1 MEQAFFE
8 MADIRPWRSA
18 AWVPLRICVTRTLA
32 FPDDGQPIEVFDG
45 VATLAVADANRA
57 EVDRFSWSE
66 VSIQHN
72 RSVVDNDGYHAA
84 DTYRVHNAEH
94 PVGVRLVIDQF
105 LEEQGQH
112 VWHLHPDLVVALHL
126 IREGDVWFRPEE
138 GWAEVVRL
146 GRDPEGKPCR
156 MEIRAEFLSDYL
168 TARGSLLFLS
178 SYHERRS
185 EPEALPPFTWP
196 KASEI
201 IKTGRDTLERR
212 LEVRRGRDW
221 VSGALWRTEWF
232 EPAPL
237 SPRIRG
243 DQDPAPTT
251 FILDNQGSRRT
262 PNQLHGAQTWLYFRP
277 ELALALSRHRGFALH
292 WGAEQI
298 GGMGATGDGVQ
309 FGLNDLGLINIFAKD
324 IAQFAPWEQRIWS
337 AHNVAPEG
345 GVSAELFSAQM
356 QMVWPKTTAPET
368 QIADAL
374 AQVDARLTAALG
386 APLLRD
392 HGAVADLVARAHR
405 FRAADYDGVLL
416 LARDLSK
423 LFAERVDIASIHQR
437 LALKRGDKLGSLKSL
452 ERLAATQVSTAEAAH
467 LMAPLFGV
475 QDLRGAASHLGDQLV
490 AGALAKVGVDPNAP
504 TPEQGRAI
512 IASFAAAIQALG
524 GIFPPPVV
532 G

>member
-8 MADIRPWRSA
+8 MGDIRPWQSA

-45 VATLAVADANRA
+45 VATLAVADVNRA
-57 EVDRFSWSE
+57 EVDRFGWSE

-84 DTYRVHNAEH
+84 DTYRAHNAEH
-94 PVGVRLVIDQF
+94 PVGGRLVIDQF

-126 IREGDVWFRPEE
+126 VREGDMWFRPEE

-146 GRDPEGKPCR
+146 TRNPEGTPCR

-168 TARGSLLFLS
+168 TARGSFLFLS

-185 EPEALPPFTWP
+185 EPETLPAFTWP
-196 KASEI
+196 KAAETIEI
-201 IKTGRDTLERR
+201 GRDTFERR
-212 LEVRRGRDW
+212 LEVRRGRNW
-221 VSGALWRTEWF
+221 VSSALRRTEWF
-232 EPAPL
+232 EPAPFSL
-237 SPRIRG
+237 RVRG

-251 FILDNQGSRRT
+251 FIVDNQGVRRT
-262 PNQLHGAQTWLYFRP
+262 PNELQGAGTWLYFRP
-277 ELALALSRHRGFALH
+277 ELAVALSRHRGFALH

-298 GGMGATGDGVQ
+298 GGIGATGDGVQ

-324 IAQFAPWEQRIWS
+324 IARFAPWEQRIWS

-345 GVSAELFSAQM
+345 AVSAELFSAQM
-356 QMVWPKTTAPET
+356 QMVWPDTTAPET

-374 AQVDARLTAALG
+374 AMVDARLTTMLG
-386 APLLRD
+386 ASLLRD

-405 FRAADYDGVLL
+405 FRAADYEGVLL

-423 LFAERVDIASIHQR
+423 LFAERVDVAPIHQR
-437 LALKRGDKLGSLKSL
+437 LGLKAGDKLGSLKSL
-452 ERLAATQVSTAEAAH
+452 ERLAATRIDAPQAAQ
-467 LMAPLFGV
+467 LMAPLFGI

-490 AGALAKVGVDPNAP
+490 AGALPKVGVDPNAS
-504 TPEQGRAI
+504 TPEQGRAL
-512 IASFAAAIQALG
+512 IASFVAALQALG
-524 GIFPPPVV
+524 ELFPPP
-532 G
+532 GDG